1 MRRKNRRVSQI
12 YGSCLVNEMKGHIE
26 KLAARYRA
34 VGNDADH
41 VDSGSRTLYADF
53 RQRFATLR

>member
-1 MRRKNRRVSQI
+1 
-12 YGSCLVNEMKGHIE
+12 MKGHIE